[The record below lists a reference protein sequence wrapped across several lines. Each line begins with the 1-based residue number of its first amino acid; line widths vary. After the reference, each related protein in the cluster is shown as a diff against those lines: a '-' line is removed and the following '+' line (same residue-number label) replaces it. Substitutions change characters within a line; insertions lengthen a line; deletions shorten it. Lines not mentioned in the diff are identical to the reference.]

1 MWMRCRHPDKVLCIL
16 WLGSSIGNLEPAE
29 ALQFFRDML
38 RIGGKQTQV
47 HMNGMAWHACTPLL

>member
-1 MWMRCRHPDKVLCIL
+1 MLCIL
-16 WLGSSIGNLEPAE
+16 WLGSSIGNLEPEE

-47 HMNGMAWHACTPLL
+47 RPWHVSRLALLSSQ